1 MTGLGM
7 VLLFLLTLATR
18 NRVLY
23 EENFTWLVGIN
34 VAVASLLFL
43 AIVWL
48 AVRLVK
54 RLRRGKFGSQL
65 LLKLAAIIGLV
76 GVLPGLLIYT
86 VSYQFVSRSIE
97 SWFDVRVESAL
108 TAGLNL
114 GRTTLDTLSAD
125 LGAKTR
131 MAAEQL
137 SRVPDASAVLALERL
152 RESLSASD
160 LVLWNASGQAIA
172 SAGASRFDF
181 SPNRPAMAQLR
192 SVRANHSGCASGRP
206 IDAKAG
212 WSPERSRSVSLT
224 SRSTPRTR

>member
-1 MTGLGM
+1 MSDPHLRSPEKQRTSRRWAVVVALVFMTGLGM

-131 MAAEQL
+131 LAAEQL
-137 SRVPDASAVLALERL
+137 ARVPDASAVLALERL
-152 RESLSASD
+152 RENLSASD

-181 SPNRPAMAQLR
+181 SPSRPAMAQLR
-192 SVRANHSGCASGRP
+192 SV
-206 IDAKAG
+206 
-212 WSPERSRSVSLT
+212 
-224 SRSTPRTR
+224 